1 MPVVLDTNMKL
12 FAERMHITSSRM
24 IQDYGLKTVDEII
37 EAEAAQGNTH
47 AINYAREM
55 YNSPAKLMKIFKLT
69 DVENKFVIL
78 HNMDDRTRQMVLPL
92 LDQEDLVMGL
102 YFFTQDKLLEML
114 KEVDIEELVRVVLG
128 AFALEDIVM
137 MFTEDDLAA
146 FFQNKDLEK
155 YDVIEQLKSL
165 PPEVMIKFVEGVT
178 GRPSEETN
186 PIDLIK
192 SIESLPIDKYRDFMS
207 AIDPDVQRQL
217 TFQLT
222 KTKPKYLQ
230 LFENDTYINMLSTLM
245 KPEMVKPMIAL
256 NKDSLVNM
264 ITELP
269 EDLMSIVG
277 AQIDTKTFA
286 EFLLDG
292 HLEILESSLM
302 I

>member
-1 MPVVLDTNMKL
+1 MAIVLDTNMKL
-12 FAERMHITSSRM
+12 FAERMNITSSRM

-37 EAEAAQGNTH
+37 EAEAAQGNTQ

-55 YNSPAKLMKIFKLT
+55 YNSPAKLIKVFKLT

-78 HNMDDRTRQMVLPL
+78 HNMDDRTREMVLPL
-92 LDQEDLVMGL
+92 LDKEDLVMGL

-114 KEVDIEELVRVVLG
+114 KEVDIEELVNVVLG

-146 FFQNKDLEK
+146 FFQNEKLEK
-155 YDVIEQLKSL
+155 YDVIEQLKSM

-178 GRPSEETN
+178 GKPSDETN
-186 PIDLIK
+186 PMDLIK

-222 KTKPKYLQ
+222 KTKPEYLQ
-230 LFENDTYINMLSTLM
+230 LFENNTYINMLSTLM

-256 NKDSLVNM
+256 EKESIVNM

-269 EDLMSIVG
+269 DDLMSIVG
-277 AQIDTKTFA
+277 AQIDTKVFA
-286 EFLLDG
+286 EFLLDDRLDL
-292 HLEILESSLM
+292 LEGALM

>member
-55 YNSPAKLMKIFKLT
+55 YNSPAKLIKIFKLT

-78 HNMDDRTRQMVLPL
+78 HNMDDRTRQMILPL

-137 MFTEDDLAA
+137 MFTEDDLAE
-146 FFQNKDLEK
+146 FFQNEDLEK

-186 PIDLIK
+186 PMDLIK

-269 EDLMSIVG
+269 EDLMAIVG
-277 AQIDTKTFA
+277 AQIDTKVFA

-292 HLEILESSLM
+292 HLEILEGSLM

>member
-137 MFTEDDLAA
+137 LFTEDDLAA
-146 FFQNKDLEK
+146 FFQNEDLEK

>member
-12 FAERMHITSSRM
+12 FAERMNISSSRM

-37 EAEAAQGNTH
+37 EAEAAQGNTQ

-55 YNSPAKLMKIFKLT
+55 YNSPAKLIKIFKLT

-78 HNMDDRTRQMVLPL
+78 HNMDDRTREMVLPM
-92 LDQEDLVMGL
+92 LDKEDLVMGL

-114 KEVDIEELVRVVLG
+114 KEVDIEELVNVVLG

-146 FFQNKDLEK
+146 FFQNEKLEK
-155 YDVIEQLKSL
+155 YDVIEQLKSM

-186 PIDLIK
+186 PMDLIK

-222 KTKPKYLQ
+222 KTKPEYLQ
-230 LFENDTYINMLSTLM
+230 LFENNTYINMLSTLM

-256 NKDSLVNM
+256 EKESIVDM

-269 EDLMSIVG
+269 DDLMSIVG
-277 AQIDTKTFA
+277 AQIDTEVFA
-286 EFLLDG
+286 EFLLDDRLDL
-292 HLEILESSLM
+292 LEGALM